1 MTASLTDDVA
11 LAIATLEERWAIVSP
26 RNLPYHILL
35 LGKLI
40 DRVTAQHVRTLA
52 DLSLAEWRAM
62 AHINY
67 LKICSAREIASLA
80 FVDPA
85 EVSRALRSLEERG
98 LVRREVNPKN
108 RKASLVSLTVEG
120 QEVHKRIRGERG
132 QYFEDWVADMSE
144 DDREKLYVMLR
155 NIIRRIVMK
164 APQAIDL

>member
-1 MTASLTDDVA
+1 MDASLTDGAA
-11 LAIATLEERWAIVSP
+11 LAIEILEERWAIVSP

-62 AHINY
+62 AHIDY
-67 LKICSAREIASLA
+67 LKVCSAREIANLA

-85 EVSRALRSLEERG
+85 EVSRAVRSLEERG

-108 RKASLVSLTVEG
+108 RKASIVSLTKEG
-120 QEVHKRIRGERG
+120 KVVHKKIRGERG
-132 QYFEDWVADMSE
+132 QYFEDWVTDLSE
-144 DDREKLYVMLR
+144 TDREELYVMLR
-155 NIIRRIVMK
+155 NIIRRIVTK
-164 APQAIDL
+164 APQTIDS